1 MLLILKYLPDSYS
14 ASLRTEILKDI
25 YAIEEDL
32 KKHTEIEDKLLL
44 PAISRLMNMSAEKT
58 WTDEAD
64 VRSEPSSSLSEREKE
79 VILSGKKQQVN
90 ISLKMLLGLR
100 LFSLPRV

>member
-1 MLLILKYLPDSYS
+1 MLQEGDRNN
-14 ASLRTEILKDI
+14 ARILKDI

-58 WTDEAD
+58 GIN
-64 VRSEPSSSLSEREKE
+64 S
-79 VILSGKKQQVN
+79 ISGLTVYAIINKLVVFNDLNNQ
-90 ISLKMLLGLR
+90 
-100 LFSLPRV
+100 